1 MQHKF
6 TKSLLATAI
15 LFGLTA
21 CGSSGGG
28 GSSEPTT
35 KVNTAVETIKP
46 STTKPSGTSTNT
58 TKPNNTGEATST
70 TSGNEVKPNNTG
82 TTTSTTAANTD
93 KQETITVPTVGNDSK
108 NTTANLTNANDIQN
122 EIKKSTFK
130 LDNLGNPTGNAIYT
144 SVDGTIVLK
153 ANFDDRL
160 ISGNMNAFFVEYEFE
175 SGNYYNRGSE
185 ITNNQY
191 VKFLNMNPDY
201 KNVKS
206 FDISVDLQETSL
218 YRDGQGYTFSGNATG
233 KSNDPEYSQ
242 LEGIYDG
249 GISNEGYSRGS
260 VTINLSDKIRTYK
273 HIYRQ

>member
-1 MQHKF
+1 MQRKF

-70 TSGNEVKPNNTG
+70 TSGNAVKPNNTG
-82 TTTSTTAANTD
+82 TTTPAAVNTD
-93 KQETITVPTVGNDSK
+93 KQETITVPTVGNDSE

-122 EIKKSTFK
+122 EIKKSIFK

-144 SVDGTIVLK
+144 SDDGIIVLK

-160 ISGNMNAFFVEYEFE
+160 ISGNINAFLVEYEYWGKD
-175 SGNYYNRGSE
+175 SYSLRNSQG
-185 ITNNQY
+185 
-191 VKFLNMNPDY
+191 VKYLNMNY
-201 KNVKS
+201 KNVKP

-218 YRDGQGYTFSGNATG
+218 YQFNGGYKFSGDATG
-233 KSNDPEYSQ
+233 KSNHPEYSQ

-249 GISNEGYSRGS
+249 TIISNKGYSSGFVNIR
-260 VTINLSDKIRTYK
+260 LSDKISINPN
-273 HIYRQ
+273 IYRQ